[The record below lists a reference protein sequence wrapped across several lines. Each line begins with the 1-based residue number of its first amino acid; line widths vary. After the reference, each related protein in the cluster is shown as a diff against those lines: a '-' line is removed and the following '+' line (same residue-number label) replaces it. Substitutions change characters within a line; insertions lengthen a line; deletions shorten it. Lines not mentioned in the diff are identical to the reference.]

1 MLLGVVEQVAY
12 RAVSLTLGPG
22 DALVLHTDGLSEAR
36 AADGSFFE
44 DRLPEA
50 VARCVGENG
59 GGADGLI
66 GQAARFRVSG
76 DDDTAVVIVQVE
88 GER

>member
-1 MLLGVVEQVAY
+1 MRIGLLTEGGY
-12 RAVSLTLGPG
+12 PY
-22 DALVLHTDGLSEAR
+22 
-36 AADGSFFE
+36 AD
-44 DRLPEA
+44 
-50 VARCVGENG
+50 G

-66 GQAARFRVSG
+66 GEAARFRVSG